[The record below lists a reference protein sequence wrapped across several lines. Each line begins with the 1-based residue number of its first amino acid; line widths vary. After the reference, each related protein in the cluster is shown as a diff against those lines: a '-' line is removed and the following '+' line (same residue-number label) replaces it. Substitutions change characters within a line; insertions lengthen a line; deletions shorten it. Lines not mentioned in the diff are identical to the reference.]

1 MKNIIKKTGILI
13 MAASLAV
20 SGFLVSPKAAQAAE
34 APNVNANAAIA
45 IEEST
50 GKILYSKDADKL
62 MGIASM
68 TKMMDEYLLLEAID
82 KGQIKWDDKV
92 TISEYAYKVSQD
104 TSLSNVPLRLGKEY
118 TVQELY
124 EAMAIYSANG
134 AAIAISE
141 KIAGSEK
148 EFVDAM
154 NKKADELNLGEHQFV
169 NATGLNN
176 EDLKGGQQVG
186 GPKDEN
192 KMTARGMAK
201 LAKHLINDYPDVLKT
216 ASTTKKEFRKGTSD
230 QIDMTNWNWLLPGL
244 IYGRKGVDGLK
255 TGTTDYAGMCL
266 TATAVQD
273 GMRVITV
280 VLHANGGAPGEH
292 TSARFDE
299 TNKMLDYAFNNFK
312 VKEVQKAGSK
322 VKNPSTIA
330 VDKGKEDTVGLV
342 TKDAVKLVV
351 PKNGNEPKLN
361 TKVTMKEKTIEAPVK
376 KGTEVGKMEVSL
388 KDGDKLGYVD
398 GKQTETIDVLT
409 ASDVEKANW
418 FMLST
423 QAVGS
428 FFTGIGSYVSNGV
441 QGWFN

>member
-1 MKNIIKKTGILI
+1 

-82 KGQIKWDDKV
+82 KGQLKWDDKV
-92 TISEYAYKVSQD
+92 TISEYAFKVSQD
-104 TSLSNVPLRLGKEY
+104 TSLSNVPLRLGEDY

-134 AAIAISE
+134 AAIALSE

-148 EFVDAM
+148 DFVDAM
-154 NKKADELNLGEHQFV
+154 NKKAEKLGLGEHKFV
-169 NATGLNN
+169 NSTGLNN
-176 EDLKGGQQVG
+176 EDLKGEEQVG

-192 KMTARGMAK
+192 QMTARGMAK
-201 LAKHLINDYPDVLKT
+201 LAKHLIDDYPDVLKT
-216 ASTTKKEFRKGTSD
+216 ASITKKEFRKGTSD
-230 QIDMTNWNWLLPGL
+230 QIDMSNWNWLLPGL
-244 IYGRKGVDGLK
+244 IYGRQGVDGLK

-280 VLHANGGAPGEH
+280 VLHANGGAPGAH

-322 VKNPSTIA
+322 VKDPSTLA
-330 VDKGKEDTVGLV
+330 VNKGKEDTVGLV

-351 PKNGNEPKLN
+351 PKNDNSPKLN
-361 TKVTMKEKTIEAPVK
+361 TKVTLKEKKIEAPVE
-376 KGTEVGKMEVSL
+376 KGTTVGEMEVSL
-388 KDGDKLGYVD
+388 KDGDDLGYLD
-398 GKQTETIDVLT
+398 GKQTETIDVQT

-418 FMLST
+418 FMLSA

>member
-1 MKNIIKKTGILI
+1 MKNIIKKTGIAI

-20 SGFLVSPKAAQAAE
+20 SGFLVSPNIAQAAE
-34 APNVNANAAIA
+34 APTVNANAAIA

-68 TKMMDEYLLLEAID
+68 TKMMDEYLLLEAIND
-82 KGQIKWDDKV
+82 GKLKWDDKV

-104 TSLSNVPLRLGKEY
+104 TSLSNVPLRLGEEY

-148 EFVDAM
+148 EFVAMM
-154 NKKADELNLGEHQFV
+154 NKKAEELKLGEHQFV

-201 LAKHLINDYPDVLKT
+201 LAKHLIDDYPEVLKT

-280 VLHANGGAPGEH
+280 VLHANGGGEGEH

-299 TNKMLDYAFNNFK
+299 TNKMLDYSFNNFK
-312 VKEVQKAGSK
+312 VKEVQKAGAK
-322 VKNPSTIA
+322 VKDPSTIE

-342 TKDAVKLVV
+342 TKDEVKLVV
-351 PKNGNEPKLN
+351 PKNGNEPKLT
-361 TKVTMKEKTIEAPVK
+361 TKVTLKDKTLEAPVK
-376 KGTEVGKMEVSL
+376 KNTEVGEMAVSL
-388 KDGDKLGYVD
+388 KDGDNLGYLD
-398 GKQTETIDVLT
+398 GSQTEDIKVVT

-418 FMLST
+418 FALSA

-428 FFTGIGSYVSNGV
+428 FFTGVGSYVSDGV

>member
-1 MKNIIKKTGILI
+1 MKNIIKKTGIVI

-104 TSLSNVPLRLGKEY
+104 TSLSNVPLRLGEEY

-186 GPKDEN
+186 GSKDEN

-418 FMLST
+418 FMLSA

-428 FFTGIGSYVSNGV
+428 FFTGIGNYVSDGV
-441 QGWFN
+441 KGWFN

>member
-1 MKNIIKKTGILI
+1 MKKIIKKTGIAI
-13 MAASLAV
+13 MAVSLAV
-20 SGFLVSPKAAQAAE
+20 SGFLVSPKVAQAAAE
-34 APNVNANAAIA
+34 PTVNANAAIA

-68 TKMMDEYLLLEAID
+68 TKMMDEYLLLEAIND
-82 KGQIKWDDKV
+82 GKIKWDDKV

-104 TSLSNVPLRLGKEY
+104 RSLSNVPLRLGEEY

-134 AAIAISE
+134 AAIAIAE
-141 KIAGSEK
+141 KVAGSEK
-148 EFVDAM
+148 AFVDLM
-154 NKKADELNLGEHQFV
+154 NKKAEKLKLGEHQFV
-169 NATGLNN
+169 NSTGLNN

-201 LAKHLINDYPDVLKT
+201 LAKHLIKDYPEVLKT

-266 TATAVQD
+266 TATAVED

-280 VLHANGGAPGEH
+280 VLHANGGGAGEH

-299 TNKMLDYAFNNFK
+299 TNKMLDYSFNNFK

-322 VKNPSTIA
+322 VKDPSSIA

-351 PKNGNEPKLN
+351 PKNDNAPKLS
-361 TKVTMKEKTIEAPVK
+361 TKVTLKDKTLEAPVK
-376 KGTEVGKMEVSL
+376 KNTAVGEMEVSL
-388 KDGDKLGYVD
+388 KGGDKLGYLD
-398 GKQTETIDVLT
+398 GKQTENIDVLT
-409 ASDVEKANW
+409 ANDVEKANW
-418 FMLST
+418 FALSA

-428 FFTGIGSYVSNGV
+428 FFTSAGNYVADGV
-441 QGWFN
+441 KGWFN

>member
-1 MKNIIKKTGILI
+1 

-82 KGQIKWDDKV
+82 KGKLKWDDKV

-104 TSLSNVPLRLGKEY
+104 TSLSNVPLRLGEEY

-176 EDLKGGQQVG
+176 EDLKGGQQVA

-351 PKNGNEPKLN
+351 PKNGNAPKLN

-428 FFTGIGSYVSNGV
+428 FFTGMGNYVSDGV
-441 QGWFN
+441 KGWFN

>member
-1 MKNIIKKTGILI
+1 

-104 TSLSNVPLRLGKEY
+104 TSLSNVPLRLGEEY

-141 KIAGSEK
+141 KITGSEK

>member
-1 MKNIIKKTGILI
+1 MKNIIKKTGIVI

-82 KGQIKWDDKV
+82 KGKLKWDDKV

-104 TSLSNVPLRLGKEY
+104 TSLSNVPLRLGEEY

-176 EDLKGGQQVG
+176 EDLKGGQQVA

-351 PKNGNEPKLN
+351 PKNGNAPKLN

-428 FFTGIGSYVSNGV
+428 FFTGMGNYVSDGV
-441 QGWFN
+441 KGWFN

>member
-1 MKNIIKKTGILI
+1 MKNIIKKTGIVI

-82 KGQIKWDDKV
+82 KGQLKWDDKV

-104 TSLSNVPLRLGKEY
+104 TSLSNVPLRLGEEY
-118 TVQELY
+118 SVQELY

-148 EFVDAM
+148 EFVDLM
-154 NKKADELNLGEHQFV
+154 NKKAEELKLGDHQFV
-169 NATGLNN
+169 NSTGLNN
-176 EDLKGGQQVG
+176 EDLKGDQQVG
-186 GPKDEN
+186 GPTDEN

-201 LAKHLINDYPDVLKT
+201 LAKHLIDDYPDVLKT

-230 QIDMTNWNWLLPGL
+230 QIDMSNWNWLLPGL

-273 GMRVITV
+273 GMRVVTV
-280 VLHANGGAPGEH
+280 VLHANGGGKGEH

-330 VDKGKEDTVGLV
+330 VDKGKEDTVGLI

-351 PKNGNEPKLN
+351 PKNDNEPKLS
-361 TKVTMKEKTIEAPVK
+361 TKVKLKEKTLEAPVK
-376 KGTEVGKMEVSL
+376 KNTEVGEMEVSL
-388 KDGDKLGYVD
+388 KDGDKLGYLD
-398 GKQTETIDVLT
+398 GTQTENIKVLT
-409 ASDVEKANW
+409 AGDVEKANW
-418 FMLST
+418 FALSA

-428 FFTGIGSYVSNGV
+428 FFKGIGSYVSNGV
-441 QGWFN
+441 QGWFS

>member
-1 MKNIIKKTGILI
+1 

-104 TSLSNVPLRLGKEY
+104 TSLSNVLLRLGEEY

>member
-1 MKNIIKKTGILI
+1 MKNIIKKTGIVI

-104 TSLSNVPLRLGKEY
+104 TSLSNVPLRLGEEY

-280 VLHANGGAPGEH
+280 VLHANGGAPVEH

>member
-1 MKNIIKKTGILI
+1 MKNIIKKTGIVI

-104 TSLSNVPLRLGKEY
+104 TSLSNVPLRLGEEY

-134 AAIAISE
+134 AAIAISK

-428 FFTGIGSYVSNGV
+428 FFTGIGNYVSDGV
-441 QGWFN
+441 KGWFN

>member
-1 MKNIIKKTGILI
+1 
-13 MAASLAV
+13 MAVSLAV
-20 SGFLVSPKAAQAAE
+20 SGFLVSPNIAQAAE
-34 APNVNANAAIA
+34 APTVNANAAIA

-68 TKMMDEYLLLEAID
+68 TKMMDEYLLLEAIND
-82 KGQIKWDDKV
+82 GKLKWDDKV

-104 TSLSNVPLRLGKEY
+104 TSLSNVPLRLGEEY

-148 EFVDAM
+148 EFVAMM
-154 NKKADELNLGEHQFV
+154 NKKAEELKLGEHQFV

-201 LAKHLINDYPDVLKT
+201 LAKHLIDDYPEVLKT

-280 VLHANGGAPGEH
+280 VLHANGGGEGEH

-299 TNKMLDYAFNNFK
+299 TNKMLDYSFNNFK
-312 VKEVQKAGSK
+312 VKEVQKAGAK
-322 VKNPSTIA
+322 VKDPSTIA

-342 TKDAVKLVV
+342 TKDEVKLVV
-351 PKNGNEPKLN
+351 PKNGNEPKLT
-361 TKVTMKEKTIEAPVK
+361 TKVTLKDKTLEAPVK
-376 KGTEVGKMEVSL
+376 KNTEVGEMAVSL
-388 KDGDKLGYVD
+388 KDGDNLGYLD
-398 GKQTETIDVLT
+398 GSQTEDIKVVT

-418 FMLST
+418 FALSA

-428 FFTGIGSYVSNGV
+428 FFTGVGSYVSDGV

>member
-1 MKNIIKKTGILI
+1 

-104 TSLSNVPLRLGKEY
+104 TSLSNVPLRLGEEY

-148 EFVDAM
+148 KFVDAM

-418 FMLST
+418 FMLSA

>member
-1 MKNIIKKTGILI
+1 MKNIIKKTGIVI

-104 TSLSNVPLRLGKEY
+104 TSLSNVPLRLGEEY

-192 KMTARGMAK
+192 KMTALGMAK

-418 FMLST
+418 FMLSA

-428 FFTGIGSYVSNGV
+428 FFTGIGNYVSDGV
-441 QGWFN
+441 KGWFN

>member
-1 MKNIIKKTGILI
+1 MKNIIKKTGIVI

-104 TSLSNVPLRLGKEY
+104 TSLSNVPLRLGEEY

-148 EFVDAM
+148 EFVDVM

-418 FMLST
+418 FMLSA

-428 FFTGIGSYVSNGV
+428 FFTGIGNYVSDGV
-441 QGWFN
+441 KGWFN

>member
-1 MKNIIKKTGILI
+1 MKNIIKKTGIVI

-104 TSLSNVPLRLGKEY
+104 TSLSNVPLRLGEEY

-169 NATGLNN
+169 NATGLIN

-418 FMLST
+418 FMLSA

-428 FFTGIGSYVSNGV
+428 FFTGIGNYVSDGV
-441 QGWFN
+441 KGWFN

>member
-1 MKNIIKKTGILI
+1 MKNIIKKTGIAI
-13 MAASLAV
+13 MAVSLAV
-20 SGFLVSPKAAQAAE
+20 SGFLVSPSIAQAAE
-34 APNVNANAAIA
+34 APTVNANAAIA

-68 TKMMDEYLLLEAID
+68 TKMMDEYLLLEAIND
-82 KGQIKWDDKV
+82 GKLKWDDKV

-104 TSLSNVPLRLGKEY
+104 TSLSNVPLRLGEEY

-148 EFVDAM
+148 EFVAMM
-154 NKKADELNLGEHQFV
+154 NKKAEELKLGEHQFV

-201 LAKHLINDYPDVLKT
+201 LAKHLIDDYPEVLKT

-280 VLHANGGAPGEH
+280 VLHANGGGEGEH

-299 TNKMLDYAFNNFK
+299 TNKMLDYSFNNFK
-312 VKEVQKAGSK
+312 VKEVQKAGAK
-322 VKNPSTIA
+322 VKDPSTIA

-342 TKDAVKLVV
+342 TKDEVKLVV
-351 PKNGNEPKLN
+351 PKNGNEPKLT
-361 TKVTMKEKTIEAPVK
+361 TKVTLKDKTLEAPVK
-376 KGTEVGKMEVSL
+376 KNTEVGEMAVSL
-388 KDGDKLGYVD
+388 KDGDNLGYLD
-398 GKQTETIDVLT
+398 GSQTEDIKVVT

-418 FMLST
+418 FALSA

-428 FFTGIGSYVSNGV
+428 FFTGVGSYVSDGV

>member
-1 MKNIIKKTGILI
+1 MKNIIKKTGIVI
-13 MAASLAV
+13 MAVSLAV

-104 TSLSNVPLRLGKEY
+104 TSLSNVPLRLGEEY

>member
-1 MKNIIKKTGILI
+1 

-104 TSLSNVPLRLGKEY
+104 TSLSNVPLRLGEEY
-118 TVQELY
+118 NVQELY

>member
-1 MKNIIKKTGILI
+1 MKNIIKKTGIVI

-104 TSLSNVPLRLGKEY
+104 TSLSNVLLRLGEEY

>member
-1 MKNIIKKTGILI
+1 MKKTGIAI

-82 KGQIKWDDKV
+82 KGQLKWDDKV
-92 TISEYAYKVSQD
+92 TISEYAFKVSQD
-104 TSLSNVPLRLGKEY
+104 TSLSNVPLRLGEDY

-134 AAIAISE
+134 AAIALSE

-148 EFVDAM
+148 DFVDAM
-154 NKKADELNLGEHQFV
+154 NKKAEKLGLGEHKFV
-169 NATGLNN
+169 NSTGLNN
-176 EDLKGGQQVG
+176 EDLKGEEQVG

-192 KMTARGMAK
+192 QMTARGMAK
-201 LAKHLINDYPDVLKT
+201 LAKHLIDDYPDVLKT
-216 ASTTKKEFRKGTSD
+216 ASITKKEFRKGTSD
-230 QIDMTNWNWLLPGL
+230 QIDMSNWNWLLPGL
-244 IYGRKGVDGLK
+244 IYGRQGVDGLK

-280 VLHANGGAPGEH
+280 VLHANGGAPGAH

-322 VKNPSTIA
+322 VKDPSTLA
-330 VDKGKEDTVGLV
+330 VNKGKEDTVGLV

-351 PKNGNEPKLN
+351 PKNDNSPKLN
-361 TKVTMKEKTIEAPVK
+361 TKVTLKEKKIEAPVE
-376 KGTEVGKMEVSL
+376 KGTTVGEMEVSL
-388 KDGDKLGYVD
+388 KDGDDLGYLD
-398 GKQTETIDVLT
+398 GKQTETIDVQT

-418 FMLST
+418 FMLSA

>member
-1 MKNIIKKTGILI
+1 MKNIIKKTGIVI

-104 TSLSNVPLRLGKEY
+104 TSLSNVPLRLGEEY

-176 EDLKGGQQVG
+176 KDLKGGQQVG

-418 FMLST
+418 FMLSA

-428 FFTGIGSYVSNGV
+428 FFTGIGNYVSDGV
-441 QGWFN
+441 KGWFN

>member
-1 MKNIIKKTGILI
+1 MKNIIKKTGIVI

-104 TSLSNVPLRLGKEY
+104 TSLSNVPLRLGEEY

-141 KIAGSEK
+141 KITGSEK

>member
-104 TSLSNVPLRLGKEY
+104 TSLSNVPLRLGEEY

-154 NKKADELNLGEHQFV
+154 NKKAEELKLGEHQFV
-169 NATGLNN
+169 NSTGLNN

-244 IYGRKGVDGLK
+244 IYGRQGVDGLK

-280 VLHANGGAPGEH
+280 VLHANGEAPGAH

-351 PKNGNEPKLN
+351 PKNENSPKLN
-361 TKVTMKEKTIEAPVK
+361 TNVKLEEKTIEAPVK

-388 KDGDKLGYVD
+388 KDGDKLGYID

-428 FFTGIGSYVSNGV
+428 FFKGIGSYVSNGV

>member
-1 MKNIIKKTGILI
+1 MKNIIKKTGIVI

-20 SGFLVSPKAAQAAE
+20 SGFLVNPKAAQAAE

-104 TSLSNVPLRLGKEY
+104 TSLSNVPLRLGEEY

>member
-1 MKNIIKKTGILI
+1 MKNIIKKTGIAI
-13 MAASLAV
+13 MAVSLAV
-20 SGFLVSPKAAQAAE
+20 SGFLVSPNIAQAAE
-34 APNVNANAAIA
+34 APTVNANAAIA

-68 TKMMDEYLLLEAID
+68 TKMMDEYLLLEAIND
-82 KGQIKWDDKV
+82 GKLKWDDKV

-104 TSLSNVPLRLGKEY
+104 TSLSNVPLRLGEEY

-148 EFVDAM
+148 EFVAMM
-154 NKKADELNLGEHQFV
+154 NKKAEELKLGEHQFV

-201 LAKHLINDYPDVLKT
+201 LAKHLIDDYPEVLKT

-280 VLHANGGAPGEH
+280 VLHANGGGEGEH

-299 TNKMLDYAFNNFK
+299 TNKMLDYSFNNFK
-312 VKEVQKAGSK
+312 VKEVQKAGAK
-322 VKNPSTIA
+322 VKDPSTIA

-342 TKDAVKLVV
+342 TKDEVKLVV
-351 PKNGNEPKLN
+351 PKNGNEPKLT
-361 TKVTMKEKTIEAPVK
+361 TKVTLKDKTLEAPVK
-376 KGTEVGKMEVSL
+376 KNTEVGEMAVSL
-388 KDGDKLGYVD
+388 KDGDNLGYLD
-398 GKQTETIDVLT
+398 GSQTEDIKVVT

-418 FMLST
+418 FALSA

-428 FFTGIGSYVSNGV
+428 FFTGVGSYVSDGV

>member
-1 MKNIIKKTGILI
+1 MKNIMKKTGIAI

-82 KGQIKWDDKV
+82 KGQLKWDDKV
-92 TISEYAYKVSQD
+92 TISEYAFKVSQD
-104 TSLSNVPLRLGKEY
+104 TSLSNVPLRLGEDY

-134 AAIAISE
+134 AAIALSE

-148 EFVDAM
+148 DFVDAM
-154 NKKADELNLGEHQFV
+154 NKKAEKLGLGEHKFV
-169 NATGLNN
+169 NSTGLNN
-176 EDLKGGQQVG
+176 EDLKGEEQVG

-192 KMTARGMAK
+192 QMTARGMAK
-201 LAKHLINDYPDVLKT
+201 LAKHLIDDYPDVLKT
-216 ASTTKKEFRKGTSD
+216 ASITKKEFRKGTSD
-230 QIDMTNWNWLLPGL
+230 QIDMSNWNWLLPGL
-244 IYGRKGVDGLK
+244 IYGRQGVDGLK

-280 VLHANGGAPGEH
+280 VLHANGGAPGAH

-322 VKNPSTIA
+322 VKDPSTLA
-330 VDKGKEDTVGLV
+330 VNKGKEDTVGLV

-351 PKNGNEPKLN
+351 PKNDNSPKLN
-361 TKVTMKEKTIEAPVK
+361 TKVTLKEKKIEAPVE
-376 KGTEVGKMEVSL
+376 KGTTVGEMEVSL
-388 KDGDKLGYVD
+388 KDGDDLGYLD

-418 FMLST
+418 FMLSA

>member
-1 MKNIIKKTGILI
+1 

-104 TSLSNVPLRLGKEY
+104 TSLSNVPLRLGEEY

-169 NATGLNN
+169 NATGLKN

>member
-1 MKNIIKKTGILI
+1 MKNIMKKTGIAI

-82 KGQIKWDDKV
+82 KGQLKWDDKV
-92 TISEYAYKVSQD
+92 TISEYAFKVSQD
-104 TSLSNVPLRLGKEY
+104 TSLSNVPLRLGEDY

-134 AAIAISE
+134 AAIALSE

-148 EFVDAM
+148 DFVDAM
-154 NKKADELNLGEHQFV
+154 NKKAEKLGLGEHKFV
-169 NATGLNN
+169 NSTGLNN
-176 EDLKGGQQVG
+176 EDLKGEEQVG

-192 KMTARGMAK
+192 QMTARGMAK
-201 LAKHLINDYPDVLKT
+201 LAKHLIDDYPDVLKT
-216 ASTTKKEFRKGTSD
+216 ASITKKEFRKGTSD
-230 QIDMTNWNWLLPGL
+230 QIDMSNWNWLLPGL
-244 IYGRKGVDGLK
+244 IYGRQGVDGLK

-280 VLHANGGAPGEH
+280 VLHANGGAPGAH

-322 VKNPSTIA
+322 VKDPSTLA
-330 VDKGKEDTVGLV
+330 VNKGKEDTVGLV

-351 PKNGNEPKLN
+351 PKNDNSPKLN
-361 TKVTMKEKTIEAPVK
+361 TKVTLKEKKIEAPVE
-376 KGTEVGKMEVSL
+376 KGTTVGEMEVSL
-388 KDGDKLGYVD
+388 KDGDDLGYLD
-398 GKQTETIDVLT
+398 GKQTETIDVQT

-418 FMLST
+418 FMLSA

>member
-1 MKNIIKKTGILI
+1 

-104 TSLSNVPLRLGKEY
+104 TSLSNVPLRLGEEY

-322 VKNPSTIA
+322 VKNSSTIA

>member
-1 MKNIIKKTGILI
+1 MKNIIKKTGIVI

-104 TSLSNVPLRLGKEY
+104 TSLSNVPLRLGEEY

-148 EFVDAM
+148 KFVDAM

-418 FMLST
+418 FMLSA

>member
-1 MKNIIKKTGILI
+1 

-104 TSLSNVPLRLGKEY
+104 TSLSNVPLRLGEEY

-154 NKKADELNLGEHQFV
+154 NK
-169 NATGLNN
+169 
-176 EDLKGGQQVG
+176 
-186 GPKDEN
+186 
-192 KMTARGMAK
+192 
-201 LAKHLINDYPDVLKT
+201 
-216 ASTTKKEFRKGTSD
+216 S
-230 QIDMTNWNWLLPGL
+230 
-244 IYGRKGVDGLK
+244 GR
-255 TGTTDYAGMCL
+255 T
-266 TATAVQD
+266 
-273 GMRVITV
+273 
-280 VLHANGGAPGEH
+280 
-292 TSARFDE
+292 
-299 TNKMLDYAFNNFK
+299 
-312 VKEVQKAGSK
+312 
-322 VKNPSTIA
+322 
-330 VDKGKEDTVGLV
+330 
-342 TKDAVKLVV
+342 
-351 PKNGNEPKLN
+351 
-361 TKVTMKEKTIEAPVK
+361 
-376 KGTEVGKMEVSL
+376 
-388 KDGDKLGYVD
+388 
-398 GKQTETIDVLT
+398 
-409 ASDVEKANW
+409 
-418 FMLST
+418 
-423 QAVGS
+423 
-428 FFTGIGSYVSNGV
+428 
-441 QGWFN
+441 